1 VLQKERI
8 NRRRVSSISEVSV
21 ADEESK
27 QAASNSWFSNESEV
41 MRQIEEDKR
50 Q

>member
-27 QAASNSWFSNESEV
+27 QWSNSRFSNESEV